1 MVSCGD
7 LAIGDLGGCWRMCTC
22 HACIADYIQVEFA
35 DPFEFQPRD
44 FERRQLSSPPANF
57 INPRK
62 CSSPCIAGLN

>member
-1 MVSCGD
+1 MKRTAMVSCGD

-44 FERRQLSSPPANF
+44 FERRRP
-57 INPRK
+57 
-62 CSSPCIAGLN
+62 